1 MSRFRVFARVGLR
14 SSAGVGACRLSVGA
28 SNSSSFFTCYHRYRG
43 VHNMKTKPFIESSN
57 LPSVASGFP
66 RPGGN
71 DGPRHF
77 SATTVAAAPGP
88 RRFPSVVAADGRH
101 ARRPLIWRPASPAR
115 GRGQAFVRFLARS
128 IKDSGFRIGEKYSR
142 CAPYF
147 STARNDGPGH
157 FSAAAPGPGHFSAAA
172 TVAAAAILAF
182 FALALPPVAQ
192 GAV

>member
-1 MSRFRVFARVGLR
+1 MKTNFLSTLAAVARRHSERLWTPAV
-14 SSAGVGACRLSVGA
+14 AGVAA
-28 SNSSSFFTCYHRYRG
+28 
-43 VHNMKTKPFIESSN
+43 KAAAAP
-57 LPSVASGFP
+57 
-66 RPGGN
+66 
-71 DGPRHF
+71 GPRHF
-77 SATTVAAAPGP
+77 SAATVA
-88 RRFPSVVAADGRH
+88 AADGRH
-101 ARRPLIWRPASPAR
+101 ARRPLIWRPASSAR
-115 GRGQAFVRFLARS
+115 GRGRAFVRFLARS

-157 FSAAAPGPGHFSAAA
+157 FSAAA